1 MNAIVNFLIEASIAL
16 AILYLPFLAIGKNS
30 TFHTTNRI
38 ILIGSLLF
46 SVIIPF
52 FHIPTLTSTV
62 SMPLISLQEVII
74 NSGTNSEVTRT
85 LSPVQLLW
93 GIYLFGCV
101 MLSLN
106 IFITGIK
113 LFARIKKSQT
123 VSNGNVRMVITE
135 QQSSPFTFFNNIF
148 YNPCNHKDK
157 DLEIILRHEQEH
169 ISHYHYIDNII
180 IGLLKIIFWF
190 HPAIYLY
197 SRSIKNIHEYQ
208 ADMETIQHIDRSH
221 YLNLLYSET
230 LRPQQI
236 GLANHFSYSPLKR
249 RLKMMLLKPTKRYAG
264 IYYFTWLPV
273 ALALVFILGTTTVDA
288 QNITPKTAT
297 EKAQK
302 EVPPPPPPP
311 KNIKEVEQ
319 INEIDDIFMI
329 VENPPT
335 FKGGDDARIKYLV
348 ENIEYPEAARQDSA
362 SGTVYIS
369 FIIEKN
375 GEVSSPKLVRSPHP
389 ALGAE
394 AMRVIENMPAWNPG
408 KQRGQAV
415 RVQFTM
421 PIKFNLD

>member
-1 MNAIVNFLIEASIAL
+1 MNAILNFLIEASIAL
-16 AILYLPFLAIGKNS
+16 AILYLPFIAVGKNS
-30 TFHTTNRI
+30 TFHTTNRL

-46 SVIIPF
+46 SVVIPF

-62 SMPLISLQEVII
+62 SMPFITLQEVII
-74 NSGTNSEVTRT
+74 NSGVNSEAAST
-85 LSPVQLLW
+85 LSPIELLW
-93 GIYLFGCV
+93 GIYLIGCITS
-101 MLSLN
+101 MF
-106 IFITGIK
+106 IMFITGIK
-113 LFARIKKSQT
+113 LFILIRKSKT
-123 VSNGNVRMVITE
+123 VSNGNVRMVITN

-148 YNPCNHKDK
+148 YNPSNYKDK

-169 ISHYHYIDNII
+169 ILHYHYIDNII

-264 IYYFTWLPV
+264 IYYFTWIPV

-288 QNITPKTAT
+288 QNITTSKKVT
-297 EKAQK
+297 EKSQK
-302 EVPPPPPPP
+302 DVPPPPPPP
-311 KNIKEVEQ
+311 NIEDMEQITEEDPVFIVVEQ
-319 INEIDDIFMI
+319 IPE
-329 VENPPT
+329 
-335 FKGGDDARIKYLV
+335 FKGGDKAMIKYLS
-348 ENIEYPEAARQDSA
+348 ENIKYPEAARQDSA

-375 GEVSSPKLVRSPHP
+375 GEVSSPTLIRSPHP

-394 AMRVIENMPAWNPG
+394 AIRVVENMPAWNPG
-408 KQRGQAV
+408 KQRGQVV

-421 PIKFNLD
+421 PIKFNLE